1 MKKSLI
7 FSFNV
12 LTFLIILT
20 LVAGAMG
27 NIGQGRTNKRVWCPI
42 YLDNQKPC
50 SCLNKHGCLS
60 ACKTKIGGT
69 QEVRTSCFSGNKCTC
84 QARCP

>member
-12 LTFLIILT
+12 LNLLIILV

-27 NIGQGRTNKRVWCPI
+27 QGNKNKKDMCPI
-42 YLDNQKPC
+42 YLDNKKPG
-50 SCLNKHGCLS
+50 SCQNKPACLS
-60 ACKTKIGGT
+60 ACKKRTEGLGI
-69 QEVRTSCFSGNKCTC
+69 QEVITGCISGHKCAC
-84 QARCP
+84 YVPCPK